1 MNKEKIIL
9 KQLYN
14 NNALYEAIYCAV
26 VSANDFIKELKQD
39 IRDYRKDK
47 DYSEDLKKSI
57 IEDRSEQLKEYQT
70 KRKQLKRAF
79 YLLFDD
85 KLEEYND

>member
-1 MNKEKIIL
+1 MNKEKQIL
-9 KQLYN
+9 KVLN
-14 NNALYEAIYCAV
+14 KNNALYEAIYCAI
-26 VSANDFIKELKQD
+26 VSDNDFIRELKQD
-39 IRDYRKDK
+39 IKDFKKDK

-57 IEDRSEQLKEYQT
+57 IKDRSEQLKEYQA

-85 KLEEYND
+85 KMEEYND

>member
-1 MNKEKIIL
+1 MNKEKQIL
-9 KQLYN
+9 KVLN
-14 NNALYEAIYCAV
+14 KNDALYEAIYCAV
-26 VSANDFIKELKQD
+26 VSDNDFIRDLKQEIKDYQKDNNFNEELKN
-39 IRDYRKDK
+39 
-47 DYSEDLKKSI
+47 SI
-57 IEDRSEQLKEYQT
+57 IEHSKEQLKEYQT